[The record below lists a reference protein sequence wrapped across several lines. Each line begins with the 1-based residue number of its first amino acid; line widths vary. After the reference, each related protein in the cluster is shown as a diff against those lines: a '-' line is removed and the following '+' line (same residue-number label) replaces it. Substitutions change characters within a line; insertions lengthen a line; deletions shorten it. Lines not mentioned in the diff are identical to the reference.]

1 MTEDEALARF
11 GLVPQKSD
19 IPAVREVLASQLV
32 AAENEEDDSGL
43 MKLSCIQLFSD
54 GDVSNTMLIWEA
66 KRSSFDNGI
75 NIDVQLLC
83 GAGVQRTKEHLAT
96 IGSQDSA
103 DALQYITECEVSG
116 DFERFTTE
124 QILGY
129 YRDYY
134 GL

>member
-1 MTEDEALARF
+1 MTEDEALGRF
-11 GLVPQKSD
+11 GLVPEKSD
-19 IPAVREVLASQLV
+19 IPAIREVLASQIV

-43 MKLSCIQLFSD
+43 MKLCCIQLFSD
-54 GDVSNTMLIWEA
+54 GDVSDAMLIWAA

-83 GAGVQRTKEHLAT
+83 GAGVERTKEHLAT
-96 IGSQDSA
+96 IASQDA
-103 DALQYITECEVSG
+103 TDALQYITECETSG
-116 DFERFTTE
+116 DFERFSTE
-124 QILGY
+124 QVLDY